1 LKSLNK
7 TKPGRV
13 EKTKSIT
20 ISGLTEAL
28 KLVKNL
34 SSGKEAGSSGLQNK
48 IQDPVVAKLLDFV
61 KDIKQEGTS
70 TSAVETSSVV
80 KAPGKNAIRNERRR
94 ANRAKR
100 DAEAAQTSSSMEV
113 YQTST
118 GTLPPPPPLAPS
130 GEVPPPLASS
140 RTRTES
146 EIERDRLLES
156 DDEIDAGN
164 HGTTPVNTS
173 QDVSDLMDLTDAPV
187 HPSQVESLA
196 DSVQRVAVQDQES
209 EQRLSAD
216 P

>member
-1 LKSLNK
+1 
-7 TKPGRV
+7 
-13 EKTKSIT
+13 
-20 ISGLTEAL
+20 LTEAL

-100 DAEAAQTSSSMEV
+100 DAEAAQTSSSMDV
-113 YQTST
+113 DPTST
-118 GTLPPPPPLAPS
+118 GTLPPPPPPPLAPS
-130 GEVPPPLASS
+130 GEVMPPPPLASS

-164 HGTTPVNTS
+164 QGTTPVNTS

-196 DSVQRVAVQDQES
+196 DGVQRVAVQDQEP
-209 EQRLSAD
+209 EQRPSAD
-216 P
+216 S